1 MWKIYREGEGESN
14 QVRLGR
20 EVDFAVSCSDGVPW
34 NVERD
39 SHMAVSVL
47 QAIAVHELQ
56 RQL

>member
-1 MWKIYREGEGESN
+1 MWKIYREDEGESN
-14 QVRLGR
+14 QVRIGR

-34 NVERD
+34 NVERE
-39 SHMAVSVL
+39 AVL